1 MRAMQRFLIFL
12 FIFIS
17 TSNVYADLAYESFIS
32 ASGGGSPNFNP
43 PDNTSVQSS
52 GTASNLN
59 YDWGNGQ
66 VLDSGRSDDVIVK
79 FTGTY
84 AHPGD
89 SGVSSSIRFA
99 ARVDDGIKVIID
111 GTTVLDDWHDQGP
124 SNYNVSGLWTGV
136 GGQAY
141 SITVYYYEN
150 GGGAVLKLY
159 EDTSGGTSYSIV
171 PASRFDGDVT
181 SPTMAITSSTVSDG
195 DTSNDSSIALTFTS
209 SEATSNFAVGD
220 ISVSGGSLSNFSAS
234 SSTVY
239 TATFTPSSDGAT
251 TVDVNAGVFTD
262 GASNGNTAASQF
274 NWTYDSTSPTMA
286 ITSSTVSDGDTSN
299 DSSIALTFTSSE
311 ATSNFAV
318 GDISVSGG
326 SLSNFAASSSTVYTA
341 TFTPSSDGATTVDVN
356 SSKFTDNAGNNN
368 SATSQFNWI
377 YDGTAPTMAITSS
390 TVSDGDTSND
400 SSIALTFTSSEAT
413 SNFAVGDISVS
424 GGSLSNFAASSSTV
438 YTATFTPS
446 GEGSTTIDIESS
458 KFTDNAGNN
467 NSAASQFNWTYDN
480 TAVTVSSFTLSDT
493 ALKVGDT
500 ATVTLVFSEA
510 VTGFSSDD
518 DITVQ
523 NASLTTMSTSD
534 NITWTGT
541 LTPSSSVEDASN
553 ILSLATTYTDLGGNA
568 GPSATTANYSVETIR
583 PSVSSFVLVDTD
595 LDAGE
600 TTTVTLVFSEAV
612 TGFSSDDDITVQ
624 NGSLTAMSS
633 SDNITWIATFTP
645 TSSTDDTSNILTLAT
660 SYTDTAGNAPSSSS
674 TTANYSVTTIRP
686 TVSSVS
692 FGDTTMKIG
701 ETSSVT
707 IVFSEAVTGFANAN
721 VSMPNGSLS
730 TLSTSNNITWTGTF
744 TPTSDTEAS
753 SNALVID
760 TSFTDSDGNAMTSSY
775 SSSNYAI
782 DTKAP
787 TVAITSS
794 TVSDGAASND
804 GYIALTF
811 TFSESVSDFV
821 QDDLT
826 VSGGVISDFTG
837 SGTTYT
843 ANFTPTV
850 LLIDTTIDIETSKF
864 TDSAGNSNSAAATQ
878 FNWTYDGEKPIMTI
892 TAQHYVYGWWY
903 SGPRIGT
910 LANLEDG
917 GITNSRWINLTFKAT
932 EDIVGFT
939 ANDISVTANGSISHF
954 SGSGDTYTA
963 RFHPSAE
970 SYSNLRDGA
979 KAISVAE
986 DLFTDSVGNTN
997 LPHLNLITLVIE
1009 LNLKFNQQL
1018 QRQIRFIGQ
1027 TIKTI
1032 LAYEDQMPLL
1042 SM

>member
-1 MRAMQRFLIFL
+1 MWALHRFLIFL

-17 TSNVYADLAYESFIS
+17 TSSVYADLAYESFIS

-195 DTSNDSSIALTFTS
+195 DTSNDNSIALTFTS

-262 GASNGNTAASQF
+262 GASNGNIAASQF
-274 NWTYDSTSPTMA
+274 NWTYDSTSPTMV

-368 SATSQFNWI
+368 SAASQFNWT
-377 YDGTAPTMAITSS
+377 YDGTSPTMAITSS

-480 TAVTVSSFTLSDT
+480 TPVTVSSFTLSDT

-534 NITWTGT
+534 NITWT
-541 LTPSSSVEDASN
+541 
-553 ILSLATTYTDLGGNA
+553 
-568 GPSATTANYSVETIR
+568 
-583 PSVSSFVLVDTD
+583 
-595 LDAGE
+595 
-600 TTTVTLVFSEAV
+600 
-612 TGFSSDDDITVQ
+612 
-624 NGSLTAMSS
+624 
-633 SDNITWIATFTP
+633 
-645 TSSTDDTSNILTLAT
+645 
-660 SYTDTAGNAPSSSS
+660 
-674 TTANYSVTTIRP
+674 
-686 TVSSVS
+686 
-692 FGDTTMKIG
+692 
-701 ETSSVT
+701 
-707 IVFSEAVTGFANAN
+707 
-721 VSMPNGSLS
+721 
-730 TLSTSNNITWTGTF
+730 
-744 TPTSDTEAS
+744 
-753 SNALVID
+753 
-760 TSFTDSDGNAMTSSY
+760 
-775 SSSNYAI
+775 
-782 DTKAP
+782 
-787 TVAITSS
+787 
-794 TVSDGAASND
+794 
-804 GYIALTF
+804 
-811 TFSESVSDFV
+811 
-821 QDDLT
+821 
-826 VSGGVISDFTG
+826 
-837 SGTTYT
+837 
-843 ANFTPTV
+843 
-850 LLIDTTIDIETSKF
+850 
-864 TDSAGNSNSAAATQ
+864 
-878 FNWTYDGEKPIMTI
+878 
-892 TAQHYVYGWWY
+892 
-903 SGPRIGT
+903 
-910 LANLEDG
+910 
-917 GITNSRWINLTFKAT
+917 
-932 EDIVGFT
+932 
-939 ANDISVTANGSISHF
+939 
-954 SGSGDTYTA
+954 
-963 RFHPSAE
+963 
-970 SYSNLRDGA
+970 
-979 KAISVAE
+979 
-986 DLFTDSVGNTN
+986 
-997 LPHLNLITLVIE
+997 
-1009 LNLKFNQQL
+1009 
-1018 QRQIRFIGQ
+1018 
-1027 TIKTI
+1027 
-1032 LAYEDQMPLL
+1032 
-1042 SM
+1042 